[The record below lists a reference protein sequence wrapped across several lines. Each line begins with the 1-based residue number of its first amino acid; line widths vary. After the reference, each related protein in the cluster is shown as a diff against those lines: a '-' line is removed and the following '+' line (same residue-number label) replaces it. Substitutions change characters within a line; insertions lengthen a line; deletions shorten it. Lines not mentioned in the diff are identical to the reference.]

1 MTEDMVV
8 RLVRIIRHLAEC
20 RLQRASSTDDMAL
33 HVDAAYDEAV
43 EILLRM
49 RAPQDA
55 A

>member
-1 MTEDMVV
+1 MNEILGDRM
-8 RLVRIIRHLAEC
+8 VRIIRHLAAC
-20 RLQRASSTDDMAL
+20 RLQRQSQDDNLAL

-43 EILLRM
+43 EILLMM